1 MNINQKGGREDIV
14 KGILYLKKPGVILSS
29 FSSLPPPCMLGQTT
43 TQREDRIGES
53 KASVIAEGEW
63 GTEPNNT
70 TEKTVSSFVT

>member
-1 MNINQKGGREDIV
+1 MKR
-14 KGILYLKKPGVILSS
+14 GVFLSS
-29 FSSLPPPCMLGQTT
+29 FLAFLPPPPCMLGQTT

-53 KASVIAEGEW
+53 KASVIAEGEG

>member
-1 MNINQKGGREDIV
+1 MKR
-14 KGILYLKKPGVILSS
+14 GVFLSS
-29 FSSLPPPCMLGQTT
+29 FFGLLPPPPPCMLGQTT